1 MWKFDFSTTY
11 LQKNKEWFPRN
22 PETNTERK
30 KERIDYTILIVIN
43 KDLYL
48 KNQKHFKI
56 IDLYQQMFKSL
67 PLFPNFY
74 L

>member
-1 MWKFDFSTTY
+1 MIPQKSWNEYWK
-11 LQKNKEWFPRN
+11 
-22 PETNTERK
+22 K